1 MKHKLALYGGSKVIK
16 KPLIKYNS
24 YGQEEV
30 EAATN
35 VIKSGVLSKFL
46 GAWHEDFYGGEKVLE
61 FENACKNYFKVK
73 SDNLKTESPV
83 CSTLYP
89 NRNIIGKIISIL

>member
-1 MKHKLALYGGSKVIK
+1 MFQYFKIKGESMLPTLQCGDIVMTSNLVEINRNDIVVFNDATYGTVVKRVRSIK
-16 KPLIKYNS
+16 
-24 YGQEEV
+24 
-30 EAATN
+30 
-35 VIKSGVLSKFL
+35 
-46 GAWHEDFYGGEKVLE
+46 
-61 FENACKNYFKVK
+61 KNYFKVK

>member
-1 MKHKLALYGGSKVIK
+1 MFQYFKIK
-16 KPLIKYNS
+16 GESMLPTL
-24 YGQEEV
+24 
-30 EAATN
+30 
-35 VIKSGVLSKFL
+35 KSGDIVMTSNLVEINRNDIVVFND
-46 GAWHEDFYGGEKVLE
+46 ATYGTVVKRVKSIK
-61 FENACKNYFKVK
+61 KNYFKVK